1 MQFYPHNLPLSKIS
15 NAVSASRA
23 ELTNYLNNFES
34 ISVAVFTASLG
45 QNITGST
52 GVSGADYIKI
62 GLQGSTGATGPQ
74 GFRGDSVY
82 VLSSDWNTGS
92 CTPFD
97 CFAIDFGYG
106 QLVGEAYSCDFGS
119 VTTLYSREVGP
130 GDTLTPNE
138 DVLYSNPICT
148 TLATSL
154 SNLAYGPT
162 NSVYSTNGSGVFSGP
177 ADGVCGIGV

>member
-23 ELTNYLNNFES
+23 ELTRYLNNFES
-34 ISVAVFTASLG
+34 ISVAVFTASFG
-45 QNITGST
+45 QNITGSN
-52 GVSGADYIKI
+52 GISGADYVKI
-62 GLQGSTGATGPQ
+62 GQQGSTGTTGVQ

-82 VLSSDWNTGS
+82 ILSSSWNTGS
-92 CTPFD
+92 CTPFN

-106 QLVGEAYSCDFGS
+106 QLVGEQYSCDFGS

-130 GDTLTPNE
+130 GDTLSPT

-148 TLATSL
+148 TLAANLNS
-154 SNLAYGPT
+154 LAYGPT
-162 NSVYSTNGSGVFSGP
+162 NSVYSTDGSGELLSP
-177 ADGVCGIGV
+177 DGTCGIGV